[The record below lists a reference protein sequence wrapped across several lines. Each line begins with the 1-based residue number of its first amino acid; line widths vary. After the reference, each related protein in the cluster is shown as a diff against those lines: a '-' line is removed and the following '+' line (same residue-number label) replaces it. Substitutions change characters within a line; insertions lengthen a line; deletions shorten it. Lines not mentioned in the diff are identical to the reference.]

1 VDTVVRTEKEGYADA
16 ELDPEMTGDG
26 EAAEG
31 LAGADTVREI
41 VSVTL
46 RETEFEMDVVPDGVI
61 DSADREVD
69 AETVAEGGRE
79 GELAMEK
86 D

>member
-1 VDTVVRTEKEGYADA
+1 
-16 ELDPEMTGDG
+16 M
-26 EAAEG
+26 
-31 LAGADTVREI
+31 REI

-46 RETEFEMDVVPDGVI
+46 RETELDMDVVPDGVI

-79 GELAMEK
+79 GELAVDKECVTEADTDGDHVLQPTAQMLTAAL
-86 D
+86 

>member
-1 VDTVVRTEKEGYADA
+1 
-16 ELDPEMTGDG
+16 
-26 EAAEG
+26 
-31 LAGADTVREI
+31 VREI

-46 RETEFEMDVVPDGVI
+46 RETELDMDVVPDGVI

-79 GELAMEK
+79 GELAVDKECVTEADTDGDHVLQPTAQMLTAAL
-86 D
+86 

>member
-1 VDTVVRTEKEGYADA
+1 
-16 ELDPEMTGDG
+16 M
-26 EAAEG
+26 
-31 LAGADTVREI
+31 REI

-46 RETEFEMDVVPDGVI
+46 RETELDMVVVPDGVI

-79 GELAMEK
+79 GELAVDKECVTEADTDGDHVLQPTAQMLTAAL
-86 D
+86 